1 MKDYKGL
8 KFGKLTVLDQKR
20 ENKRTYCYCKCECGN
35 KLWVRLDS
43 LRSGNTISCG
53 CYNKENNYKNPIDIT
68 GKKFVRLIAIKP
80 TENKDKDNG
89 SIIWECKC
97 SCGNTCYVPVYLLL
111 KGGVK
116 SCGCYASNVHSK
128 SIKKAVDVH
137 LKEHI
142 VQGTNIPVITKK
154 GVKKNNKSGVT
165 GVCWDRARQKW
176 VAQITF
182 KSKHYNLGRYNN
194 KEDAI
199 KVRKKAEEKLFGNF
213 LEWYKENIKGK

>member
-8 KFGKLTVLDQKR
+8 TFGKLTVLDQKR
-20 ENKRTYCYCKCECGN
+20 ENKRTYLYCQCECGN
-35 KLWVRLDS
+35 KKWIRLDS
-43 LRSGNTISCG
+43 LKNGTVSCG
-53 CYNKENNYKNPIDIT
+53 CYNKENNYKKPVDIT
-68 GKKFVRLIAIKP
+68 GKKFGRLIAIKP

-97 SCGNTCYVPVYLLL
+97 SCGNTCYVPMYLLL
-111 KGGVK
+111 KGRVK
-116 SCGCYASNVHSK
+116 SCGCYAKDVHSK
-128 SIKKAVDVH
+128 TIKKAIDVH

-142 VQGTNIPVITKK
+142 VAGTNIPVITKK

-165 GVCWDRARQKW
+165 GVCWDRSRQKW

-182 KSKHYNLGRYNN
+182 QGKHYNLGRYNN

-213 LEWYKENIKGK
+213 LEWYKENVKGK